1 MISTERVNYWR
12 LKSMSV
18 FSEELIILDL
28 VAADKVDAI
37 NQMAE
42 IAVNAGR
49 GSNAEMIAAD
59 VIARDEM
66 GTPQIDGIAIP
77 HARSSGVTEAAVVVA
92 RTSGVLFDPEE
103 DPARVIFM
111 ILVPNEAGDQHIE
124 ILSSLARRMMDPDF
138 TAGLRTADS
147 KSALVHLLNS
157 GDKK

>member
-1 MISTERVNYWR
+1 
-12 LKSMSV
+12 MSV
-18 FSEELIILDL
+18 FSEDLIILDL

-42 IAVNAGR
+42 IAVTAGR

-124 ILSSLARRMMDPDF
+124 ILSRLARRMMDPEF

-157 GDKK
+157 GDK